1 MTTSK
6 SIKRFTYQLNRNP
19 TSHKA
24 GANTLTIKDNVGKD
38 NAHDTGTK
46 GTSTFG
52 TTVTMTVREAR
63 ALQKFLNE
71 NLETGESTSTTS

>member
-6 SIKRFTYQLNRNP
+6 SIKRFTYHLTQDSS
-19 TSHKA
+19 SHKK

-52 TTVTMTVREAR
+52 TTMTMTVREAK

-71 NLETGESTSTTS
+71 NIGHWVEIEKY